1 LPVSAPRGALKI
13 PGNHLINGQQKEAF
27 SRLQNLRFTPVH
39 AIKGQSLL
47 REGDLVFRFAGDEF
61 VALLPNQDLASATRV
76 ERSGPAVTC
85 G

>member
-1 LPVSAPRGALKI
+1 
-13 PGNHLINGQQKEAF
+13 
-27 SRLQNLRFTPVH
+27 LRFTPVH

-47 REGDLVFRFAGDEF
+47 REGDSVFRFAGDEF
-61 VALLPNQDLASATRV
+61 VVLLPNQNLASATRV